1 MKTPRSPAIDPLG
14 YVHLEDQL
22 YFDKEMAMWQEEI
35 NSLRTI
41 PCSENNW
48 KDGQEYEQDVDYKLE
63 EKETKEIED
72 FSGSMNV
79 PCYKTKLFAVP
90 IVAQE
95 TEDELW
101 KEVLDMF
108 SEDTSNPFGS
118 FEPLEKLLKSKF
130 TIKRKL

>member
-1 MKTPRSPAIDPLG
+1 MKSTFQKPDATYPHG
-14 YVHLEDQL
+14 
-22 YFDKEMAMWQEEI
+22 
-35 NSLRTI
+35 SLREQPETFNWMDVETFNRVTNSARVI

-95 TEDELW
+95 TEESQDDIW
-101 KEVLDMF
+101 DSVRRDV
-108 SEDTSNPFGS
+108 SEN
-118 FEPLEKLLKSKF
+118 LNYMWILKSKYL
-130 TIKRKL
+130 IKRKQ